1 MEGLTHD
8 PGNVEGMGCDFYSA
22 KYQYF
27 ESDKDLL
34 RDHAFWGRPVGDP
47 IVPQDCCH
55 GAVEE
60 SKYVLSHCQSQ
71 EIIQAFKINL

>member
-1 MEGLTHD
+1 MFSALVVAVEGLTRD
-8 PGNVEGMGCDFYSA
+8 PGNVECMGCDIYSV

-47 IVPQDCCH
+47 IVSQDCCR

-60 SKYVLSHCQSQ
+60 SKYVISHCQSQ
-71 EIIQAFKINL
+71 